1 MNQLTRPGRIL
12 AIHDGRAIIRVE
24 LPAGCTSCGSRG
36 TCASGRADSATV
48 SLPVTASALPGAAV
62 TLAIDDGSL
71 ARGALL
77 AYLLPAVSTLAGAV
91 ALASGG
97 DLAAI
102 GGAAAGLALGLIAL
116 RALGRWRPMLGGLS
130 VLADDSPGT
139 EITAG
144 PAPSATLAISSAA
157 PAWGVASGR
166 AAHQETTP

>member
-1 MNQLTRPGRIL
+1 MI
-12 AIHDGRAIIRVE
+12 
-24 LPAGCTSCGSRG
+24 
-36 TCASGRADSATV
+36 
-48 SLPVTASALPGAAV
+48 
-62 TLAIDDGSL
+62 LAIDDGSL

-102 GGAAAGLALGLIAL
+102 GGAAAGLVLGLVAL
-116 RALGRWRPMLGGLS
+116 RVLGRWRPMLGGMS
-130 VLADDSPGT
+130 VLADDSRGS

-144 PAPSATLAISSAA
+144 PATSAISSAA
-157 PAWGVASGR
+157 PAGVASGR